1 MRITGS
7 LAMVQETENE
17 EEDRERDDGKG
28 VKLGSLEGDLRWVN
42 SEEAETEDG
51 LKVAAVPAV
60 AITESLSNSQMGF
73 ADKNKTLKVRV
84 FIDSS
89 FLKRTK
95 KRVWSH

>member
-1 MRITGS
+1 
-7 LAMVQETENE
+7 MVQETENE

-73 ADKNKTLKVRV
+73 ADKKNLESEGFYRFVVFKKNKKTSLVTLL
-84 FIDSS
+84 F
-89 FLKRTK
+89 
-95 KRVWSH
+95 